1 MTLVGLVMLIACAN
15 VAGLLLARATTR
27 QKEIAIRLALG
38 AGRGRIVRQL
48 LTESVLLSLASGVVG
63 LYLAGFLSR
72 YLVDV
77 LSTGPLQV
85 TIDVRTTSQ
94 ILAFV
99 LVLAVATAVVF
110 GLAPAWQ
117 ATAQRL
123 IDALKGGAGHSLR
136 GRLLHSVVAAQVAL
150 CLMLLVGAGLFIQT
164 LNNLRSVN
172 VGFEH
177 DGVLVVD
184 LAGQRPLT
192 FYREAIDVLE
202 RLPGVVAASVSTNT
216 PLSGA
221 GWSEKVTIDGR
232 TQEREPAFLAVSPKY
247 FDTLRVALRRG
258 RVFSASDQ
266 GSRAT
271 VAIVS
276 ERFAERYFPGKDPLG
291 QHFTATVGEPEADLE
306 IVGVAA
312 DVIANDLRAAP
323 PPTVYVP
330 YFQVQVMSQN
340 FSTLQVR
347 AAGPLAPLVDV
358 IRRELQG
365 RMAGTPAEVRLLS
378 TQVDSAS
385 VRERLVTTLASGLGV
400 VALVLAAVG
409 LYGLLA
415 YNVAARSKEIGIRVA
430 LGAKPRNVITLVL
443 RQGVRLVVTGIL
455 IGLAGAAALSRLV
468 EGMLFGLTPLD
479 PMTFVVVSGLLAAVA
494 LLASGIP
501 ARRATRVDPL
511 VSIRAE

>member
-1 MTLVGLVMLIACAN
+1 
-15 VAGLLLARATTR
+15 
-27 QKEIAIRLALG
+27 
-38 AGRGRIVRQL
+38 
-48 LTESVLLSLASGVVG
+48 
-63 LYLAGFLSR
+63 
-72 YLVDV
+72 
-77 LSTGPLQV
+77 
-85 TIDVRTTSQ
+85 
-94 ILAFV
+94 
-99 LVLAVATAVVF
+99 
-110 GLAPAWQ
+110 
-117 ATAQRL
+117 
-123 IDALKGGAGHSLR
+123 
-136 GRLLHSVVAAQVAL
+136 
-150 CLMLLVGAGLFIQT
+150 
-164 LNNLRSVN
+164 
-172 VGFEH
+172 
-177 DGVLVVD
+177 
-184 LAGQRPLT
+184 
-192 FYREAIDVLE
+192 
-202 RLPGVVAASVSTNT
+202 
-216 PLSGA
+216 LSGA

-347 AAGPLAPLVDV
+347 AAGPMAPLVDV

-365 RMAGTPAEVRLLS
+365 RMAGTPVEVRLLS